1 MAREKCGEGG
11 SGRFNIAKLI
21 NGTKVYIKSLNY
33 QLIDTGLLI

>member
-1 MAREKCGEGG
+1 MKCGKGKCGEGG

-33 QLIDTGLLI
+33 